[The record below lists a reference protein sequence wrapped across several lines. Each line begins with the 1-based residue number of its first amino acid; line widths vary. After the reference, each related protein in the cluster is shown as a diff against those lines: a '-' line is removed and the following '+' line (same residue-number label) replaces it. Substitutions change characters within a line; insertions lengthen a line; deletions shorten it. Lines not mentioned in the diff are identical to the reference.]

1 MLTLAGGPLPAGRCP
16 ARWAF
21 DERLRLLLR
30 RLRLIRAHW
39 LLFGLQVLLLLCV
52 FLLDLLGLLL
62 VHLFYLLLLRFICI
76 LLRQPLVVLFLL
88 LLEFLVV
95 LVLLRV
101 KFVLLLLVLLV
112 RFRVPRVW
120 RSGARMRL
128 EVLGVGCVRRLRNVV
143 LRTRRW
149 RIGGWLSRGTIGRR
163 MIRRSCLFGRYD
175 CRVLKGSR
183 FRSSSYRR
191 LALVRGSP

>member
-1 MLTLAGGPLPAGRCP
+1 MICR
-16 ARWAF
+16 
-21 DERLRLLLR
+21 
-30 RLRLIRAHW
+30 
-39 LLFGLQVLLLLCV
+39 LLFGLHLLLLRCV
-52 FLLDLLGLLL
+52 FLLHLLGLLL
-62 VHLFYLLLLRFICI
+62 VLLLYLLLCRFICV
-76 LLRQPLVVLFLL
+76 LLRYPLMVLFLL
-88 LLEFLVV
+88 LLKFLVV

-101 KFVLLLLVLLV
+101 KFILLLLILLV
-112 RFRVPRVW
+112 RFSVPRVW

-143 LRTRRW
+143 LRTRRR

-183 FRSSSYRR
+183 FRSSRDGR
-191 LALVRGSP
+191 LTLVRGSP